1 MIKLFFSSLVNEHR
15 SSYGN
20 LRLSDW
26 FNRPAILEEGDNFDE
41 LTRGLATQPELA
53 SDPYHDSEVINN
65 QTIQFYLYNKYFLD
79 YAVFV

>member
-1 MIKLFFSSLVNEHR
+1 MVNEHR

-41 LTRGLATQPELA
+41 LTRGLATQPELG
-53 SDPYHDSEVINN
+53 SDPYHDSEVRFNYREICKLL
-65 QTIQFYLYNKYFLD
+65 YLML
-79 YAVFV
+79 

>member
-1 MIKLFFSSLVNEHR
+1 VLILAKFSLVDEHR

-53 SDPYHDSEVINN
+53 SDPYHDSEVS
-65 QTIQFYLYNKYFLD
+65 QS
-79 YAVFV
+79 A

>member
-1 MIKLFFSSLVNEHR
+1 VLILANFSLVDEYR

-53 SDPYHDSEVINN
+53 SDPYHDSEVS
-65 QTIQFYLYNKYFLD
+65 QS
-79 YAVFV
+79 A